1 MVYFSCWFVGLLG
14 LRVARFGLL
23 VVYLLRIVWL
33 LRLCSCCLRCF
44 GFGFGWLVWVWVC
57 GCFALWCFAGCIA
70 LVLGFVD
77 CQTVRLCLGWV
88 I

>member
-1 MVYFSCWFVGLLG
+1 MVYFSCWFRWIVGFAGCAVRLVSDVV
-14 LRVARFGLL
+14 VADCL
-23 VVYLLRIVWL
+23 VITG
-33 LRLCSCCLRCF
+33 CSCCLRCF
-44 GFGFGWLVWVWVC
+44 GFGVDWLVWVWVC
-57 GCFALWCFAGCIA
+57 GCFVLWCFTGCIA